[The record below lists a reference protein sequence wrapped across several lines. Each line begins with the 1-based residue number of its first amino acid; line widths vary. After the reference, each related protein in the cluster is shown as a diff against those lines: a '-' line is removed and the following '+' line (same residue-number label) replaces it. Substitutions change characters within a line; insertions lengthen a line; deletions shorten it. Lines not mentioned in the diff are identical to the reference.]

1 MLLSIFLLL
10 CSSIIIPVFYISI
23 QASMLLLFQ
32 HKRKSQKLIKL
43 GEKHTITVFF
53 QDFRFIIYPLFL
65 LPGVSYN
72 ATVTYFCKQLSF

>member
-53 QDFRFIIYPLFL
+53 RIFVLLYIRYFYYP
-65 LPGVSYN
+65 GYRIM
-72 ATVTYFCKQLSF
+72 QQ

>member
-43 GEKHTITVFF
+43 GEKHTITGFSGF
-53 QDFRFIIYPLFL
+53 
-65 LPGVSYN
+65 
-72 ATVTYFCKQLSF
+72 SFYYISVIFTTRGIV